1 MFGLQFSWKR
11 LRIYPR
17 ERYVLSFVQALVTT
31 AMVSLG
37 TWLLIPV
44 LFPEA
49 SASGALRVA
58 LAVGI
63 CAGPTAPSSIH
74 YFSRLF
80 KIRGRVNRLLKFI
93 VGVDGIPA
101 VFLVG
106 LFAAFFRSGS
116 VGLGEG
122 LPGWKWLVLS
132 TGIDVLLGAALTA
145 LVELEF
151 SRSELLIFVLG
162 LVAVAS
168 GLAQALELSAVY
180 MSFCMG
186 VTTANLAWH
195 REEVHKLTAHAE
207 KPLYLAFLVLAG
219 TFLTLD
225 DPRVFTLAVLLVTL
239 RMTGKLLG
247 NLWWRRAS
255 SEPMARSPLLGLS
268 LISQGAFAVVL
279 AVDFSYLLGLNGTYA
294 DWIQLVISALL
305 VSVLMTEV
313 MR

>member
-1 MFGLQFSWKR
+1 MKTLIVVGLILAIGYLFTRPVFSTRLSFLGFRYLFFSGAEFLLVGYLIGPRGFNLIPSPIVDSLSPILHLGLGWAGLMFGLQFSWKR

-101 VFLVG
+101 VFLLVRG
-106 LFAAFFRSGS
+106 GS
-116 VGLGEG
+116 
-122 LPGWKWLVLS
+122 
-132 TGIDVLLGAALTA
+132 I
-145 LVELEF
+145 
-151 SRSELLIFVLG
+151 
-162 LVAVAS
+162 
-168 GLAQALELSAVY
+168 
-180 MSFCMG
+180 
-186 VTTANLAWH
+186 
-195 REEVHKLTAHAE
+195 
-207 KPLYLAFLVLAG
+207 
-219 TFLTLD
+219 
-225 DPRVFTLAVLLVTL
+225 
-239 RMTGKLLG
+239 
-247 NLWWRRAS
+247 
-255 SEPMARSPLLGLS
+255 
-268 LISQGAFAVVL
+268 
-279 AVDFSYLLGLNGTYA
+279 
-294 DWIQLVISALL
+294 
-305 VSVLMTEV
+305 
-313 MR
+313 